1 MDIVGIIP
9 KSKREGKV
17 INILT
22 AVGMETH
29 KDKMPSSLSG
39 DEQQR
44 VAIARSLANNATVI
58 FANKPT
64 GNLNS
69 ENAIKIFQL
78 LKTLNE
84 QGKTI
89 VMVTHERKDIPD
101 VTRKIILKDGQIVV
115 DYPIFL
121 QQRFNTISSQIYIV
135 NFPNILLQFA
145 LTTTPSVPVSGRD
158 ASVLGLSIMAL
169 WVKAEKT

>member
-1 MDIVGIIP
+1 M
-9 KSKREGKV
+9 
-17 INILT
+17 
-22 AVGMETH
+22 
-29 KDKMPSSLSG
+29 
-39 DEQQR
+39 
-44 VAIARSLANNATVI
+44 
-58 FANKPT
+58 
-64 GNLNS
+64 NS